1 MKKKKFKFKI
11 DQLVRHITSNSSIA
25 TVYIIVAKAH
35 VEEKSYTS
43 NAYWCTTEG
52 RTIIFNEEELIAL
65 TKEEIK
71 DLEKPTI
78 ESDWPS
84 ILNQWKVMGG
94 GKK

>member
-25 TVYIIVAKAH
+25 TVYIIIAKAH
-35 VEEKSYTS
+35 VEEKTYTS
-43 NAYWCTTEG
+43 NAYWCTTESG
-52 RTIIFNEEELIAL
+52 TRILNEEELISL

-84 ILNQWKVMGG
+84 IFEQWKVMGVD
-94 GKK
+94 KK